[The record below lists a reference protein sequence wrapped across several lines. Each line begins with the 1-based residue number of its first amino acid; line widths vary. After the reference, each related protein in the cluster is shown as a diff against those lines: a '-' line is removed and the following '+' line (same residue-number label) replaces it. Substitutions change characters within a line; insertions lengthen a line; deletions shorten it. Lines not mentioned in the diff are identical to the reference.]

1 MRTFVVALIVALL
14 VSAVSVEIYSRLLE
28 GSYVG
33 MLVLVALAC
42 LVTTLA
48 APPIAARLATDRSQ
62 ASAPPAN
69 RAPEPDVTGKRESG
83 TVKWFNRTKG
93 FGFIVRENG
102 EEIFVHHRSIR
113 SDGQRRSSLRDGQ
126 RVSFEVVERSK
137 GLQAEDVAVS

>member
-48 APPIAARLATDRSQ
+48 TPPIAARLATEELTHSRRRPGLPDRG
-62 ASAPPAN
+62 AD
-69 RAPEPDVTGKRESG
+69 PETLR
-83 TVKWFNRTKG
+83 
-93 FGFIVRENG
+93 
-102 EEIFVHHRSIR
+102 HRITR
-113 SDGQRRSSLRDGQ
+113 
-126 RVSFEVVERSK
+126 
-137 GLQAEDVAVS
+137 